1 MKKLFIYIK
10 PWLITGIFLLLIS
23 CGGGGDDG
31 PSPGPDPDP
40 DPDPLPRSA
49 QDVIDDFNKLTIN
62 VGTNDLQLESLVEGI
77 FWNFRIIVPEG
88 ATSSNKRPLV
98 LRLHGAAQGGSDS
111 AHKSTECL
119 VEPAFEGKNVFI
131 LSPNSNGALW
141 YEQAN
146 IVQIL
151 ALMDLTTS
159 NLNIDGDKIV
169 MTGYSDGGNGSWFY
183 AQYYE
188 NLISAAIPMA
198 TSYNTM
204 NSAGQVSKINVPLY
218 VIHGSEDDLFPLDIT
233 KGFVDESIAA
243 GSDITFV
250 VADGLVHNEPCTYLD
265 ELKKAVVWLETEVW

>member
-1 MKKLFIYIK
+1 MKKLFLYIK